1 MSTERATRDESS
13 ETWQG
18 RTVFT
23 IGHSTRSIDELA
35 EALSSFGV
43 HVLADI
49 RTVPRSRHNPQFN
62 AETLERSLAER
73 GIQYVAIPKL
83 GGLRRPR
90 KDSPN
95 AAWRNLSFRGYAD
108 YMLTPDFEAGLRE
121 LLAATAQGTTAIM
134 CAEAVQWRCHRSLV
148 ADALVVRFGLV
159 RSRIPYS
166 SIRSVRATRI
176 PIASPALSLDRLA
189 IDASRGLPV
198 IIAPADRERFVAELA
213 ARAPQIAA

>member
-1 MSTERATRDESS
+1 MRY
-13 ETWQG
+13 
-18 RTVFT
+18 
-23 IGHSTRSIDELA
+23 RSKIDWWLA
-35 EALSSFGV
+35 AIIVSLPLV
-43 HVLADI
+43 LLVLAAAL
-49 RTVPRSRHNPQFN
+49 VLVG
-62 AETLERSLAER
+62 ETEAALGIGLALLAVI
-73 GIQYVAIPKL
+73 GVYVAVVWPVEYIL
-83 GGLRRPR
+83 
-90 KDSPN
+90 
-95 AAWRNLSFRGYAD
+95 
-108 YMLTPDFEAGLRE
+108 E
-121 LLAATAQGTTAIM
+121 
-134 CAEAVQWRCHRSLV
+134 